1 LKPVECL
8 GRQLVI
14 YRSEDGASVHA
25 TSAFCPHMGA
35 NLAGGRVRGQRIQ
48 CPFHKWEIGADG
60 RIGHIPYSDEL
71 PAQVLHETFPIREL
85 YGQVFIYHSSA
96 ERPSRFDEV
105 PPYEIPRVPEMEDGR
120 FVARGSYN
128 AGRVRMHLI
137 EFAEN
142 SADFAHFSNVH
153 GRMALPWTSIKI
165 PGIRIEHQADWQV
178 DADNPHFALFSD
190 RAVLH
195 VLGRRID
202 RTQASAVI
210 TFVGPGGVVLFRF
223 DVPDVGEI
231 VMFQTHLPVGPLEQ
245 QVDFH
250 WMADKKIPRLLV
262 SYVIGNWVSQWRE
275 DIEIW
280 ENKVYL
286 DRPYLAKGDGP
297 VHRLRRWY
305 SQFYPDRE
313 SRNQASIE
321 ERIENRVRTSAP
333 SLGDSWSERPAAAS
347 PRASLEPPISAGS

>member
-1 LKPVECL
+1 MPRVVKLGIKRPATKPLLPDPEP
-8 GRQLVI
+8 REQKYTI
-14 YRSEDGASVHA
+14 FSVDDHLME
-25 TSAFCPHMGA
+25 P
-35 NLAGGRVRGQRIQ
+35 
-48 CPFHKWEIGADG
+48 P
-60 RIGHIPYSDEL
+60 
-71 PAQVLHETFPIREL
+71 ETFVGRMPKKFEARAPRVIETEEGHEVWSIDNTP
-85 YGQVFIYHSSA
+85 YFQVGFMAVAGRPMEDHRV
-96 ERPSRFDEV
+96 EPSRFDEV

-120 FVARGSYN
+120 FVQRGSYS

-202 RTQASAVI
+202 RTGASAVI
-210 TFVGPGGVVLFRF
+210 TFVGPGGVVIFRF
-223 DVPDVGEI
+223 NVPDVGEI

-313 SRNQASIE
+313 NQNRASIE
-321 ERIENRVRTSAP
+321 NRARTSTP
-333 SLGDSWSERPAAAS
+333 SVGDSWSERPAAAS
-347 PRASLEPPISAGS
+347 PRAFVEPPISAGS